1 MFLLSNQIKELMKR
15 TSTYKMPKSLKTMLA
30 LLPFHDKEEKARFK
44 NRMINAHIH
53 ASKVERASPG
63 KAKAIEE

>member
-30 LLPFHDKEEKARFK
+30 LLPFHNQEEKSRFK

-53 ASKVERASPG
+53 AAKVERVSPG
-63 KAKAIEE
+63 KTKAIEE